1 MFTNVKIENPKLV
14 RHSGKN
20 LNYYAGYNECFVDK
34 ILKTSDISSD
44 SIIFDP
50 WNGIGTT
57 TTISNSNGFRS
68 VGTDLN
74 PVMLICA
81 RAGLITNTDFDSLH
95 TLTAELINK
104 LKISKLEYEVEFGD
118 PLLTWITPQSLRII
132 RQLNLEI
139 NQLLVNEKSSDRL
152 LNYENISNFAA
163 FFYLCCFQTL
173 RILTN
178 KFKSSNPTWIKK
190 PKDPRTR
197 IRPSRETVIAIFEAV
212 SNSLIE
218 SHRKS
223 PKVIH
228 SNLTELKIAD
238 SASTGL
244 ERKSVDLII
253 TSPPYCTRID
263 YAVSTQIELSFL
275 FFDKLKLKDLRTK
288 MIGTST
294 INKISFESTN
304 KFGEKV
310 SEFLD
315 KIESHESKSS
325 SSYYYK
331 SHFQYY
337 QSMFNSFSHLSS
349 DVLKE
354 NGGIVSVVQDSYYK
368 EIHNDL
374 QSNLIDMAS
383 VIGLKLTN
391 RVDFENRRSF
401 ASLNPESK
409 KYKLNKAPIESVLCF
424 QKS

>member
-1 MFTNVKIENPKLV
+1 MFENVKIVNPKII

-20 LNYYAGYNECFVDK
+20 LNYYAGYNEGFVDR

-57 TTISNSNGFRS
+57 TTVSNFNGFKS

-81 RAGLITNTDFDSLH
+81 RAGLISNTDFDSLQS
-95 TLTAELINK
+95 LTAELIHK
-104 LKISKLEYEVEFGD
+104 LKISKLDFELELGD

-132 RQLNLEI
+132 RQLNLAI
-139 NQLLVNEKSSDRL
+139 NQLLVDENSGCRL
-152 LNYENISNFAA
+152 LNYENLSNFAA
-163 FFYLCCFQTL
+163 FFYLCSFQTL
-173 RILTN
+173 KILTN
-178 KFKSSNPTWIKK
+178 KFKSSNPTWIKN

-197 IRPSRETVIAIFEAV
+197 IRPTRETVVKIFEAV
-212 SNSLIE
+212 SKSLIE
-218 SHRKS
+218 SHRKI

-228 SNLTELKIAD
+228 SNLTELKIAE
-238 SASTGL
+238 SVSTGL

-275 FFDKLKLKDLRTK
+275 FFDKLKLKDLRNK

-294 INKISFESTN
+294 INNISFESTN

-310 SEFLD
+310 SEFLN
-315 KIESHESKSS
+315 KIKSHESKASL
-325 SSYYYK
+325 SYYYK

-337 QSMFNSFSHLSS
+337 QSMFDSFGHLSN

-354 NGGIVSVVQDSYYK
+354 GGGIVAVVQDSYYK

-374 QSNLIDMAS
+374 QSNLIDMAL
-383 VIGLKLTN
+383 ILGLKLTN
-391 RVDFENRRSF
+391 RVDFMNRRSF
-401 ASLNPESK
+401 ASLNPDSK
-409 KYKLNKAPIESVLCF
+409 KYKSSTNPIESVLCF